1 MGVMSI
7 RPSFPLYIALR
18 YLRSTRR
25 DAFIT
30 FLSATTAGGIALG
43 MASLILALAALSG
56 FQSALRGEILARTP
70 QIEIELPADAE
81 AGLVRQTILEI
92 PGVESAEILVRGR
105 GWLIARGR
113 TRPVEIV
120 GFDRSI
126 PRIFPDASDSR
137 PGVYIGNALMEVWG
151 LEPGE
156 LVELASSR
164 PTLTPVG
171 PQPRLRRLTVQ
182 GTFASGRA
190 EQVERIAVP
199 LEEAEA
205 LLGRARRHLVVETGD
220 LGQALTVAADLSD
233 LVPPGSRIKTWRDL
247 NRALLFALRL
257 EKSLMFVAVFLI
269 VVVAAISLISDLTL
283 ILASKQPE
291 IGMLG
296 AMGATPAALQRTFLW
311 LGGLLVAVGAVPG
324 LLIGMGGAWLLDR
337 YRLMALPAQ
346 VYFLDHVPFQV
357 RALDVVLILL
367 ATLILTSV
375 CSFYAARRAGTL
387 NPVEALKR

>member
-1 MGVMSI
+1 MTI
-7 RPSFPLYIALR
+7 RPSLPLYVALR

-30 FLSATTAGGIALG
+30 FLSATTAVGIALG

-56 FQSALRGEILARTP
+56 FQSALRNEILSRTP
-70 QIEIELPADAE
+70 QIEIELPAGAE
-81 AGLVRQTILEI
+81 PGALRQAILDLQ
-92 PGVESAEILVRGR
+92 GVTSTEILARGR
-105 GWLIARGR
+105 GWLLARGR

-126 PRIFPDASDSR
+126 PRMFPDASAST
-137 PGVYIGNALMEVWG
+137 PGLYLGDVLMEAWG
-151 LEPGE
+151 LEAGDV
-156 LVELASSR
+156 VELASSR
-164 PTLTPVG
+164 PALTPLG
-171 PQPRLRRLTVQ
+171 PQPRLRRLPVR

-190 EQVERIAVP
+190 EQTERIAVP
-199 LEEAEA
+199 LAEAEA
-205 LLGRARRHLVVETGD
+205 LLGRATRYLVVECGD
-220 LGQALTVAADLSD
+220 LGQALVVAAELSA
-233 LVPPGSRIKTWRDL
+233 LVPPGSRVRTWRDL

-296 AMGATPAALQRTFLW
+296 AMGATPATLQKTFLW
-311 LGGLLVAVGAVPG
+311 LGALLVGVGAAPG
-324 LLIGMGGAWLLDR
+324 LLIGIGGAWLLDR
-337 YRLMALPAQ
+337 YRLLALPAQ

-357 RALDVVLILL
+357 RALDVLVILA
-367 ATLILTSV
+367 ATLCLTSV
-375 CSFYAARRAGTL
+375 CSYYAARRAGTL
-387 NPVEALKR
+387 HPVEALKR

>member
-1 MGVMSI
+1 MTI
-7 RPSFPLYIALR
+7 RPSLPLYLALR

-30 FLSATTAGGIALG
+30 FLSVTTAVGIALG

-56 FQSALRGEILARTP
+56 FQSALRSEILSRTP
-70 QIEIELPADAE
+70 QIEIELPANAE
-81 AGLVRQTILEI
+81 GLALRQSILDL
-92 PGVESAEILVRGR
+92 PGAKSTEILVRGR
-105 GWLIARGR
+105 GWLLARGR

-126 PRIFPDASDSR
+126 PRMFPEASSSM
-137 PGVYIGNALMEVWG
+137 PGRYVGNALMEAWG
-151 LEPGE
+151 LETGE
-156 LVELASSR
+156 VVELASSR
-164 PTLTPVG
+164 PTLTPMG
-171 PQPRLRRLTVQ
+171 PQPRVRRLPVR

-190 EQVERIAVP
+190 EQSERIAVP
-199 LEEAEA
+199 LVEAEA
-205 LLGRARRHLVVETGD
+205 LLGRARRYLVVECGD
-220 LGQALTVAADLSD
+220 LDQALAVAPQLSD
-233 LVPPGSRIKTWRDL
+233 LVPPGSRVRTWRDL

-296 AMGATPAALQRTFLW
+296 AMGATPLTLQRTFLW
-311 LGGLLVAVGAVPG
+311 LGALLVGVGATPG
-324 LLIGMGGAWLLDR
+324 LLIGIGGAWLLDR
-337 YRLMALPAQ
+337 YRLLALPAQ

-357 RALDVVLILL
+357 RTLDVMIILL
-367 ATLILTSV
+367 ATLSLTSV
-375 CSFYAARRAGTL
+375 CSYYAARKVGALR
-387 NPVEALKR
+387 PVEALKR